1 MAEEGNKLAQKTV
14 RSSYIST
21 IVSMTLVLFTL
32 GMLGVI
38 LLHARK
44 LSNYVKENMEL
55 TIFMKADATDA
66 DILRVTQ
73 ILGRS
78 EAVKSS
84 QFIDK
89 EEAAKKL
96 TEELGEDF
104 VKFLGYNPLLPS
116 IDVRLKADFADDDHI
131 NLLKDALAGERSV
144 KEVAYQ
150 QSLVQQV
157 NKNLGIIGMVILG
170 FSGLLFIISL
180 ALINNT
186 IRLSLYARRMLI
198 KSMQLV
204 GATQGFIRRPFI
216 FKGFLNGLY
225 GAIIANLLLIGLLYF
240 AQTRIPELFS
250 LQDLQLMLTLM
261 GSVVVLGIFI
271 SVVSTFF
278 AVNRYL
284 RKKADDLY

>member
-1 MAEEGNKLAQKTV
+1 MAEEGSKIAQKTV
-14 RSSYIST
+14 RSSYVST
-21 IVSMTLVLFTL
+21 VMSMALVLFTL

-38 LLHARK
+38 LLHANK
-44 LSNYVKENMEL
+44 ISTYVRENMEL
-55 TIFMKADATDA
+55 TVFMKGDATDA

-78 EAVKSS
+78 EAVKNA
-84 QFIDK
+84 QFINKDD
-89 EEAAKKL
+89 AAKKL
-96 TEELGEDF
+96 SEELGEDF

-116 IDVRLKADFADDDHI
+116 IDVRLKAEFADTEHI
-131 NLLKDALAGERSV
+131 DALQAAIMEEKSV

-198 KSMQLV
+198 RSMQLV
-204 GATQGFIRRPFI
+204 GATQGFIRKPFI
-216 FKGFLNGLY
+216 LKGILNGLY
-225 GAIIANLLLIGLLYF
+225 GAIIANVLLVGLLYF
-240 AQTRIPELFS
+240 AQTKIPELFS

-261 GSVVVLGIFI
+261 ISVVILGVFI
-271 SVVSTFF
+271 SMVSTFF
-278 AVNRYL
+278 AVNKYL
-284 RKKADDLY
+284 RKSADELY